1 MTNLTT
7 FTRWIGNLWTYGLT
21 ITDLGT
27 GPGQDYRRGARART
41 LGQALRRVTGGGPAR
56 ADVIFCLITGIYA

>member
-7 FTRWIGNLWTYGLT
+7 FTRWIGNLWTYGLI

-27 GPGQDYRRGARART
+27 GLGQDYRRGARART
-41 LGQALRRVTGGGPAR
+41 LGQAVR
-56 ADVIFCLITGIYA
+56 